1 MNLYFPHFPA
11 LPEEPRPPSLPTR
24 EADICLSAGWIIFHT
39 TSSSSFFKHN
49 FQEHRPSRQKTG
61 RKYYKNCKNSTLV
74 PGIVILQ
81 QLEQQRQR
89 EEAEKQRDSRVRF
102 FRNGCCR
109 LERHGNVNLRSAWMC
124 CGKKTRRTN
133 PQLPGDTKSILFFIH
148 VTLWSINIIRF
159 CNYYPL
165 IKKHKHFQPRSEEE
179 APGSDT
185 SEEKEGGSL
194 IYGKP
199 SSERIKQI
207 ANNAR

>member
-148 VTLWSINIIRF
+148 VTLWSINIILLLKNINIFSPEVKRR
-159 CNYYPL
+159 L
-165 IKKHKHFQPRSEEE
+165 QEVILQRKRKE
-179 APGSDT
+179 AASSMGNLQVRGSN
-185 SEEKEGGSL
+185 K
-194 IYGKP
+194 
-199 SSERIKQI
+199 
-207 ANNAR
+207 

>member
-39 TSSSSFFKHN
+39 TSSSPSPSSTSSSSFFKQN

-61 RKYYKNCKNSTLV
+61 RKNCKNSTLV

-109 LERHGNVNLRSAWMC
+109 LERHGNVYLRSAWMC

-185 SEEKEGGSL
+185 SDQAQKA
-194 IYGKP
+194 Y
-199 SSERIKQI
+199 
-207 ANNAR
+207 

>member
-61 RKYYKNCKNSTLV
+61 RKYCKNCKNSTLV

-102 FRNGCCR
+102 LKMGATGWRGMAMCISGPLGCAAEKR
-109 LERHGNVNLRSAWMC
+109 RDEPIRSC
-124 CGKKTRRTN
+124 QVT
-133 PQLPGDTKSILFFIH
+133 QSLFF
-148 VTLWSINIIRF
+148 
-159 CNYYPL
+159 
-165 IKKHKHFQPRSEEE
+165 
-179 APGSDT
+179 
-185 SEEKEGGSL
+185 
-194 IYGKP
+194 
-199 SSERIKQI
+199 SSST
-207 ANNAR
+207 

>member
-39 TSSSSFFKHN
+39 TSSASFFKHN

-109 LERHGNVNLRSAWMC
+109 LERHGNVYLRSAWMC
-124 CGKKTRRTN
+124 CGKKTKRTN

-148 VTLWSINIIRF
+148 VTLWSINIILLLKNINIFSPEVKRR
-159 CNYYPL
+159 L
-165 IKKHKHFQPRSEEE
+165 QEVILQRKRKE
-179 APGSDT
+179 AASSMGNLQVRGSN
-185 SEEKEGGSL
+185 K
-194 IYGKP
+194 
-199 SSERIKQI
+199 
-207 ANNAR
+207 